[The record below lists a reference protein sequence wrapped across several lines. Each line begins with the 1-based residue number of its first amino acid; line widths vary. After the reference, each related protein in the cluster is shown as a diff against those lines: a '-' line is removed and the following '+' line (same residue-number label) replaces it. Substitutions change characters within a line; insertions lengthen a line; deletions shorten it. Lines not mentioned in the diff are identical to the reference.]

1 MVFLHH
7 QIPSRKRHSL
17 SSASTLPPTK
27 FPKSTADEPSSCS
40 EKNGP
45 IDKMLCVLADAGCT
59 LNNPSGPPCLPANL
73 YKLRSHLDRLFSA
86 SENGAATRSHFLAGF
101 SSYIDSPK
109 NLQRVLV
116 SSNQYCSSE
125 SLLRQLL
132 LVPAIQLDLQML
144 LLQKLPEYF
153 DVHPEC
159 SLQDD
164 SARLIVNQFR
174 WLDFMVDSNA
184 FCDKLMQVLS
194 ICPLHL
200 KKEIIGS
207 LPEIIG
213 DQNTKA
219 VVDSL
224 GQMLQED
231 SSVIISVL
239 DCFSN
244 LNLDEILQEQVVT
257 IAMSYI
263 RTIDGEHMPYLLR
276 FLLLSATS
284 QNVRRIVSQIREQLK
299 FIGISN
305 SHSIQH
311 KKLKGKSP
319 LGNNTEA
326 SVLDA
331 LRTSLL
337 FKNMLR
343 QEILKELI
351 SLERPQDHK
360 AIDLW
365 LLVLLYMNGETMQK
379 NIQKVVKKKVVDN
392 CIQKVMVDQCICGN
406 KELVQDCFLSFLSL
420 SEYLLARREQ
430 KAREFGAHI
439 YICLFEELGDTYC
452 RQEVLSALI
461 THLGSGVSFEVNSAL
476 EVLALLASK
485 YAQELIPLTTHINGI
500 LDYLEGFSID
510 NLHKVYEIF
519 SHLTLFA
526 RSTTECFGSSFG
538 SEVLMIVRKQ
548 MQMKLV
554 VHQFRSR
561 CLVVLILQLRCR
573 SPAPGFSRM
582 TVAEFLSKI
591 RPLFPYLRSH
601 FDTAVST
608 LKEGDESCEEHWKV
622 QSAFAGNPDIANMF
636 PKSSVSILLC
646 NEVLHC
652 FSKMLNLPEVQM
664 EKAVISDL
672 LEAFQP
678 SKISKCVFST
688 IQPSPLPGTIEY
700 LYLGAA
706 SFLEDVLDTACSFSF
721 TLASESLLTLES
733 MVTSIQTFLD
743 KLESNGK
750 SIWSQSTHGVL
761 QILRRRLGTSA
772 QKLLKHSWNGENL
785 ENGWKNK
792 GEVVEKILCIYLEN
806 SESKSDLLD
815 ELACNVLPQVSSSRR
830 MAEDHGFQTLCNET
844 FVVWYHVL
852 HEVNLATL
860 NHLVKDVIL
869 RKSRADDQLETVEKQ
884 LVEIQR
890 SVNALVSLVNIC
902 RTHDKVNV
910 HAMAIKYGGK
920 FVDSFLKVFDFLQ
933 AHFQT
938 HNELVIQLVKELQ
951 KATRT
956 IQTICSE
963 AKGLKQVAS
972 TSKIP
977 STKRSIECF
986 LFRVKA
992 LLHTTSNGCTFWM
1005 GNLKHKDLM
1014 GQVVSSQAYVDEQ
1027 AEPANVDGDLAEVE
1041 DSAQPAS
1048 AAGEHEDGE

>member
-1 MVFLHH
+1 
-7 QIPSRKRHSL
+7 
-17 SSASTLPPTK
+17 
-27 FPKSTADEPSSCS
+27 
-40 EKNGP
+40 
-45 IDKMLCVLADAGCT
+45 
-59 LNNPSGPPCLPANL
+59 
-73 YKLRSHLDRLFSA
+73 
-86 SENGAATRSHFLAGF
+86 
-101 SSYIDSPK
+101 
-109 NLQRVLV
+109 
-116 SSNQYCSSE
+116 
-125 SLLRQLL
+125 
-132 LVPAIQLDLQML
+132 
-144 LLQKLPEYF
+144 
-153 DVHPEC
+153 
-159 SLQDD
+159 
-164 SARLIVNQFR
+164 
-174 WLDFMVDSNA
+174 
-184 FCDKLMQVLS
+184 
-194 ICPLHL
+194 
-200 KKEIIGS
+200 
-207 LPEIIG
+207 
-213 DQNTKA
+213 
-219 VVDSL
+219 
-224 GQMLQED
+224 
-231 SSVIISVL
+231 
-239 DCFSN
+239 
-244 LNLDEILQEQVVT
+244 
-257 IAMSYI
+257 
-263 RTIDGEHMPYLLR
+263 
-276 FLLLSATS
+276 
-284 QNVRRIVSQIREQLK
+284 
-299 FIGISN
+299 
-305 SHSIQH
+305 
-311 KKLKGKSP
+311 
-319 LGNNTEA
+319 
-326 SVLDA
+326 
-331 LRTSLL
+331 
-337 FKNMLR
+337 
-343 QEILKELI
+343 
-351 SLERPQDHK
+351 
-360 AIDLW
+360 
-365 LLVLLYMNGETMQK
+365 
-379 NIQKVVKKKVVDN
+379 
-392 CIQKVMVDQCICGN
+392 
-406 KELVQDCFLSFLSL
+406 
-420 SEYLLARREQ
+420 
-430 KAREFGAHI
+430 
-439 YICLFEELGDTYC
+439 
-452 RQEVLSALI
+452 
-461 THLGSGVSFEVNSAL
+461 
-476 EVLALLASK
+476 
-485 YAQELIPLTTHINGI
+485 
-500 LDYLEGFSID
+500 
-510 NLHKVYEIF
+510 
-519 SHLTLFA
+519 
-526 RSTTECFGSSFG
+526 
-538 SEVLMIVRKQ
+538 
-548 MQMKLV
+548 
-554 VHQFRSR
+554 
-561 CLVVLILQLRCR
+561 
-573 SPAPGFSRM
+573 
-582 TVAEFLSKI
+582 
-591 RPLFPYLRSH
+591 
-601 FDTAVST
+601 
-608 LKEGDESCEEHWKV
+608 
-622 QSAFAGNPDIANMF
+622 
-636 PKSSVSILLC
+636 
-646 NEVLHC
+646 
-652 FSKMLNLPEVQM
+652 M